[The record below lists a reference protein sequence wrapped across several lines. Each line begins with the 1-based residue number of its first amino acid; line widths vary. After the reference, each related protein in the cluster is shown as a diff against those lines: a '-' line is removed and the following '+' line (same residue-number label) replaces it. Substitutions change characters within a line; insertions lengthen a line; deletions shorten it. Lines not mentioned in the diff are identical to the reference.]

1 MIGLLKKNEIE
12 KRQIIGLTV
21 NSEDKVE
28 RLVQSILELE
38 VKGVVKTIGFK

>member
-28 RLVQSILELE
+28 RLLQSILELE